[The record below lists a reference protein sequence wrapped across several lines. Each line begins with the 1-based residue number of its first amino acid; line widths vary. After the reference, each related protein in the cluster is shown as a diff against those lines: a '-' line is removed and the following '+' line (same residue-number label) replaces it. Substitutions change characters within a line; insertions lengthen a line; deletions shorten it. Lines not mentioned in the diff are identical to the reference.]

1 MDPRFFMPSTRPTQP
16 NRSVLIVAFRDESLR
31 SSEEEPGDQK
41 CGKND
46 GRTAGSRLGS
56 EQQHEELR
64 KIQ

>member
-1 MDPRFFMPSTRPTQP
+1 MDPRFFMPSTWPTHR
-16 NRSVLIVAFRDESLR
+16 NHSVLIVAFRDESLR
-31 SSEEEPGDQK
+31 GSEQKPGDQQ

-46 GRTAGSRLGS
+46 GRTAGSRLRC